1 MRSTS
6 TAALSVFAVALSSMS
21 AHADDPSS
29 LQDAAGGCAFVNAPI
44 VTTFFMDDRCTSVL
58 GICTE
63 GTIGPGMLEGS
74 TQFTLLTLG
83 AGDLQDQLVYT
94 GRLVITASGGALT
107 INDSGALNPNATYF
121 EIDPI
126 LSGTGDF
133 VNAAGTLFSSGT
145 STTTGFEGTI
155 AGRICLLPT
164 DQTN

>member
-1 MRSTS
+1 
-6 TAALSVFAVALSSMS
+6 MS
-21 AHADDPSS
+21 ARADDPSAVS
-29 LQDAAGGCAFVNAPI
+29 VQDAASGCAFVNAPI
-44 VTTFFMDDRCTSVL
+44 VTTFFIDGCTSVF
-58 GICTE
+58 GICTA
-63 GTIGPGMLEGS
+63 GTIDSGMLEGS

-83 AGDLQDQLVYT
+83 PGDLPDQLVYS
-94 GRLVITASGGALT
+94 GELVITASGGALT
-107 INDSGALNPNATYF
+107 INDSGALNPDATYF

-126 LSGTGDF
+126 VSGTGDF